1 MDDIPI
7 PLKNF
12 LEYLDSGE
20 VSDDYTRQL
29 EDTVIEV
36 RKDKKWRNMIMTV
49 EQLIKDESKL
59 AKKEGIKE
67 GKKEGMDLMAELIS
81 RLRQDN
87 RLEDIDAC
95 ITDPEYRMK
104 LFKEYG
110 INIDE

>member
-20 VSDDYTRQL
+20 VSDEYTKQL

-36 RKDKKWRNMIMTV
+36 RKDKKWRSMIMTV
-49 EQLIKDESKL
+49 EQLVKDEAKL
-59 AKKEGIKE
+59 A
-67 GKKEGMDLMAELIS
+67 KKEGMDLMAELIS
-81 RLRQDN
+81 RLRLDN

-95 ITDPEYRMK
+95 IADTKYRMK
-104 LFKEYG
+104 LFEEYG
-110 INIDE
+110 INIDV